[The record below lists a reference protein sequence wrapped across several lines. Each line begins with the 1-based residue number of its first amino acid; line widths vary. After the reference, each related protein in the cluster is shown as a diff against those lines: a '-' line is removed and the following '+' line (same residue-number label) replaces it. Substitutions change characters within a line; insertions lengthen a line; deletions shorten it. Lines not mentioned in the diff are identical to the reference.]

1 MTEFVPAR
9 DMDGGGQSAVG
20 ADAQAFASTAGAE
33 APVISESL
41 RFFARRYVLDPGT
54 RIDTIHMGTSGYGR
68 LKIVIMLEAVD
79 SV

>member
-1 MTEFVPAR
+1 
-9 DMDGGGQSAVG
+9 MDSGQSAVG
-20 ADAQAFASTAGAE
+20 ANVQPFTPTPGVE

-41 RFFARRYVLDPGT
+41 RLFTRRYVLNPGT

-68 LKIVIMLEAVD
+68 LKIVITLEAVD